1 MTTDLDGTLI
11 DLDRVQ
17 TAIDGSKWLWTFEH
31 TESGEPLML
40 RLDGPTVVLP
50 LPVVYRDHGPLT
62 PIPQPITAAMYRQV
76 LEAA

>member
-1 MTTDLDGTLI
+1 VTTDLDGTLI

-17 TAIDGSKWLWTFEH
+17 LALDGTCWLWTFEH
-31 TESGEPLML
+31 TDTDEPLML
-40 RLDGPTVVLP
+40 RLDTTQTVLP

-62 PIPQPITAAMYRQV
+62 PIPQPITSAMYRQV